1 MEKAYV
7 ILRKGFE
14 YDDNIYNE
22 TEGGT
27 PDLIV
32 FSKEDAK
39 RKIEELNI
47 KEYKESSLSDYSYDM
62 ENSLNVEY
70 EVYQKFNESLITKY
84 GKPEP
89 KNIWDNNFEHKLHPM
104 ANEEESRKYASMVNI
119 VFYEMIE
126 TDIDTQSLREK
137 QLNTLL
143 G

>member
-22 TEGGT
+22 TDGGT

-39 RKIEELNI
+39 RKVEELNI
-47 KEYKESSLSDYSYDM
+47 KEYKECSLSEYSYEM
-62 ENSLNVEY
+62 ENSLNVDY
-70 EVYQKFNESLITKY
+70 GVYQEFNESLIIKY
-84 GKPEP
+84 GKPES
-89 KNIWDNNFEHKLHPM
+89 KNIWDNFENKLHPM
-104 ANEEESRKYASMVNI
+104 ANEEESKKYASMVSL
-119 VFYEMIE
+119 VFYEAVE
-126 TDIDTQSLREK
+126 TDIDLQSLREK
-137 QLNTLL
+137 QLNTIL